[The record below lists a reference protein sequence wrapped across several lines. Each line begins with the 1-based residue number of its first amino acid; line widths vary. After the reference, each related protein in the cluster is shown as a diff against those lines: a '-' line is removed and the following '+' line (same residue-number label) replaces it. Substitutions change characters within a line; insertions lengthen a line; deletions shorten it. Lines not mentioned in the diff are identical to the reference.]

1 MWPFYWLF
9 RNFPEFLETFQTVLK
24 QSRPSETLP
33 DCRKLFRLSQ
43 NLPDCLKTF
52 QIIGAIW
59 RYAQKLSGGPK
70 TFWWAMLTRW
80 PGFDVS
86 DWSRYSCQSNCFFQ
100 VFSHLADR
108 NFIIRKVTQALVTV
122 TSFSIC
128 IQTIWWWLNGLLFFM
143 WFKEPSPQYFARNF
157 AWTGILAAVSFSRV
171 LEWCKKKPISW
182 TMMIETN
189 LVKD

>member
-59 RYAQKLSGGPK
+59 RYAQKLSGSQKLSGGQCWHADRALMSLIEAAIHAKVTVSSRFSRIWLTETSLFAKWPK
-70 TFWWAMLTRW
+70 RSLRW
-80 PGFDVS
+80 QVSPFASKQFDD
-86 DWSRYSCQSNCFFQ
+86 DWM
-100 VFSHLADR
+100 VFSFLCGL
-108 NFIIRKVTQALVTV
+108 KSLLL
-122 TSFSIC
+122 SI
-128 IQTIWWWLNGLLFFM
+128 L
-143 WFKEPSPQYFARNF
+143 R
-157 AWTGILAAVSFSRV
+157 
-171 LEWCKKKPISW
+171 
-182 TMMIETN
+182 ET
-189 LVKD
+189 LPGQGSSLRWAFQEF